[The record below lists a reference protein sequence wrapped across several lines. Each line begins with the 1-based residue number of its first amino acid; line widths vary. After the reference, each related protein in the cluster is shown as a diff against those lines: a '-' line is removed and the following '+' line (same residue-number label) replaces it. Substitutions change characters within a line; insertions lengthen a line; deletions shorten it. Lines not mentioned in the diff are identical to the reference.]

1 MKKVLNYVLLAV
13 LLIIVLF
20 VLTGCGT
27 QNIEESV
34 EDVKIESD
42 IVEENEEEINIED
55 VSFDGVYVG
64 KEEDNMEG
72 LVIIS
77 DGPDKFVLIKDIQ
90 GSGHIR
96 IGGENIVGNY
106 MEKELMNEKFTITD
120 SEENIKFTHP
130 IFTLGEEALLTPATD
145 EFCGIYK
152 NEHNY
157 LAIFKNFNGEMT
169 VAYMETKFDNALTA
183 TMKDFTVTGNT

>member
-1 MKKVLNYVLLAV
+1 
-13 LLIIVLF
+13 
-20 VLTGCGT
+20 
-27 QNIEESV
+27 
-34 EDVKIESD
+34 
-42 IVEENEEEINIED
+42 
-55 VSFDGVYVG
+55 
-64 KEEDNMEG
+64 
-72 LVIIS
+72 
-77 DGPDKFVLIKDIQ
+77 
-90 GSGHIR
+90 
-96 IGGENIVGNY
+96 

-169 VAYMETKFDNALTA
+169 VAYLETKFDNALTA
-183 TMKDFTVTGNT
+183 TMKDFTVTGNTIEGKDDVYDEPIKITFDGDKVTFNIISEDRRWNNANLEYTRFE